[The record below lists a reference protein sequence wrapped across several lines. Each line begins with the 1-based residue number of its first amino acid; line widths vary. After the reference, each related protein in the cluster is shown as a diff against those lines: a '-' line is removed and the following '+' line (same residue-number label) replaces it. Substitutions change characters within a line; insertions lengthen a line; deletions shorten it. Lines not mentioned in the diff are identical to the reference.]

1 MKLSRKTI
9 ALAVAVLIILAIIHG
24 FMPRPVQVETA
35 EAKRAPMM
43 VTVVEEG
50 KTRVI
55 DRFDI
60 SAPVSGFARRIELDV
75 GDPVKK
81 GKVIAELEPLRSEVL
96 DPRRKAEASARVK
109 AAQAALSA
117 AEESVRATQAEADY
131 AEAEFNRI
139 TELHSGEYVTEEKF
153 DRAEADYR
161 HTQAQLQ
168 SAEFTVEVAKF
179 DLEAA
184 RTALR
189 YSAAE
194 DGGKGLKTVTLRTP
208 VDGRV
213 LKVLRESE
221 GVVNAGE
228 TLISIGDPQAIEVE
242 VDVLSDDAVR
252 IKPGMRVIFE
262 RWGGEEPLE
271 GKVRIIEPA
280 GFTKI
285 SALGV
290 EEQRVL
296 VIADI
301 TSPSE
306 EWERLGDGFRV
317 EASFILWEGDDVLQV
332 PESSLFR
339 YEDGW
344 AVFAMENGKA
354 SLRRVKLGHRSGL
367 AAEIVSGLK
376 AGETVITHPDESIED
391 GTSVRPREK

>member
-1 MKLSRKTI
+1 MKLSRRTVGI
-9 ALAVAVLIILAIIHG
+9 AIAVLIVLAIVHG
-24 FMPRPVQVETA
+24 FMPKPVPVDTV
-35 EAKRAPMM
+35 EAKRAPMT

-50 KTRVI
+50 KTR
-55 DRFDI
+55 
-60 SAPVSGFARRIELDV
+60 G
-75 GDPVKK
+75 K
-81 GKVIAELEPLRSEVL
+81 GAVIAELEPLRSEVL
-96 DPRRKAEASARVK
+96 DPRRKAEAGARVK
-109 AAQAALSA
+109 AAQASLSA
-117 AEESVRATQAEADY
+117 AEESVRAAQAEADY
-131 AEAEFNRI
+131 AEAEFNRM
-139 TELHSGEYVTEEKF
+139 TKLHADGYVTEERF

-168 SAEFTVEVAKF
+168 SAEFTVDVAKF
-179 DLEAA
+179 ALEAA

-194 DGGKGLKTVTLRTP
+194 DGGKNLKTVTLRTP
-208 VDGRV
+208 VDGNV

-271 GKVRIIEPA
+271 GKVRVVEPA

-301 TSPSE
+301 TSPPE

-317 EASFILWEGDDVLQV
+317 EASFILWEEENVLQV

-344 AVFAMENGKA
+344 AVFAMENEKA
-354 SLRRVKLGHRSGL
+354 RLRKVKLGHRSGL
-367 AAEIVSGLK
+367 VAEIVSGIK

-391 GTSVRPREK
+391 GTSVRKREK